1 LKHFHCFPDIISHQ
15 QKIVNPKTFIMK
27 RKFFSAGLVLALCGG
42 WFSMHSTQSNIVGKV
57 APQDAVELIW
67 AISGQD
73 TVKTSLV
80 AGSFALQVKPGN
92 YKVVIDAKDP
102 YKDWVMENVAI
113 AEGETRDLG
122 EIALEQ

>member
-1 LKHFHCFPDIISHQ
+1 
-15 QKIVNPKTFIMK
+15 MK
-27 RKFFSAGLVLALCGG
+27 RKFFSAGLVLALCSS
-42 WFSMHSTQSNIVGKV
+42 WFAMHSAQTAIIGKV
-57 APQDAVELIW
+57 VPQDAVELIW

-73 TVKTSLV
+73 TVKTSPV
-80 AGSFALQVKPGN
+80 SGGFALQVKPGN

>member
-1 LKHFHCFPDIISHQ
+1 MKHFRCFPDITSHQ
-15 QKIVNPKTFIMK
+15 QKIVNPKAFIMK
-27 RKFFSAGLVLALCGG
+27 RKFFSVGLVLALCTG
-42 WFSMHSTQSNIVGKV
+42 WFALQPSQTNIIGKV
-57 APQDAVELIW
+57 SPQDAVKMVW

-80 AGSFALQVKPGN
+80 AGGFALSVKPGN

-102 YKDWVMENVAI
+102 YKDWTMSNVNV
-113 AEGETRDLG
+113 AEGETHDLG